1 MYSMNRRHTVTVNE
15 ETYRKLQRC
24 GTFNESYSQL
34 ISRLIDMVESASQRK
49 STELEGDVNY
59 R

>member
-1 MYSMNRRHTVTVNE
+1 MSKRHTVTVNE

-34 ISRLIDMVESASQRK
+34 ISRLVDLAEYARRLESAEFK
-49 STELEGDVNY
+49 GDINDK
-59 R
+59 

>member
-1 MYSMNRRHTVTVNE
+1 MNRRHTVTVNE

-34 ISRLIDMVESASQRK
+34 ISRLVDMAEYARRLESA
-49 STELEGDVNY
+49 ELEGDMNDK
-59 R
+59 

>member
-1 MYSMNRRHTVTVNE
+1 MSRRHTLTVND
-15 ETYRKLQRC
+15 ETFRKLQKK

-34 ISRLIDMVESASQRK
+34 ISRLIDMVESASQPK
-49 STELEGDVNY
+49 SIELEGDINY